1 MSGSAYSLINL
12 VLLML
17 KINLNGKIAY
27 QKDNT
32 ILFSLIYINKQ
43 GNVQKKKYQKYGHRS
58 LINKIRRIRR

>member
-43 GNVQKKKYQKYGHRS
+43 GNVQKKKYQKYGYRS
-58 LINKIRRIRR
+58 IINKIRRIRR